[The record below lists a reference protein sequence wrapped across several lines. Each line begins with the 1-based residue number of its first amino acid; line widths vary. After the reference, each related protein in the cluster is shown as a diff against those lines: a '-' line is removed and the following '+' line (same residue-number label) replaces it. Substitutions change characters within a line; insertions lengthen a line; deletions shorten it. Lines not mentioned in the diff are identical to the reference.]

1 MNSRLTKL
9 SQCIRFV
16 TMSSLA
22 ASLAVAP
29 SVMAQESDEDAE
41 NVEKI
46 AVVGTRAAPR
56 SVGESAV
63 PIDII
68 GAEDFKQ
75 QGSTDMVSMMQSAVP
90 SFNVNE
96 QPINDASTLVRPANL
111 RGMASDHTLIL
122 VNGKR
127 RHRSAVITFLGG
139 GLSDGAQGPDISTI
153 PAIALKQIEVLR
165 DGAAAQYGS
174 DAIAGVI
181 NFALKDDSEGG
192 AVEVQYGEFGEGDGT
207 TYQVAGNVGLALTD
221 DGFVNLSM
229 EYREA
234 DPTSRSVQRADASQL
249 IADGNTFVRTPA
261 AQVWGNPEVRDDFKF
276 FGNAGLDLGDN
287 KEAYMFGNYATRT
300 VEGGFF
306 FRNPLNRG
314 GVNAGPFESGDVD
327 GDGVVGD
334 GEGFNTL
341 LVGDLTGDMSGNCP
355 TIRVGDS
362 INGFSGYNPLTDP
375 AYIEGV
381 QNNPDCFAFNEM
393 FPGGFTPFFGG
404 DVTDVSFVIGT
415 SGELDNEV
423 FYDISFNFGENEI
436 DYFIRNTINASFGP
450 ATPTEFRP
458 GRYTQTEKTFDID
471 LSKPFDV
478 GLAEPLFVA
487 GGFQYRHETYES
499 IAGNPESYEIGPLGT
514 QGFSS
519 GSNGF
524 GGLNVR
530 SQGEATRH
538 NIAFYL
544 DVEAY
549 LTEDFLLTGALRYED
564 FSDFGNTTKGKVSF
578 RYQASDTVAFRGAYA
593 TGFKAP
599 TIGQSSVSN
608 ITTAIGSGGV
618 LIDTALLPPTN
629 PIAVQKGAVALTPE
643 ESESISLGLVADFDN
658 GFFLTLDYYNI
669 ELTDRIATTS
679 QIAVTPADVEA
690 LLAQGIAEARNFTAV
705 SFFNN
710 DFDTTTEGVDL
721 VANYAFD
728 MAGGDTKVSLAY
740 NWTETSVDEASPN
753 ISAGRIRMLE
763 DNLPNIRY
771 TLQGV
776 HTNDDWTFLA
786 RLNYF
791 GAIFEDHVDANLA
804 FPLDAGSEYT
814 VDAEIGYNVNDN
826 LKLTLGAKN
835 LFDQTP
841 DENPHALAFGAQY
854 PTTSPIGMN
863 GGFYYARAQYN
874 F

>member
-1 MNSRLTKL
+1 MNSQLTKL
-9 SQCIRFV
+9 SKCIRFV

-22 ASLAVAP
+22 ASMTIAP
-29 SVMAQESDEDAE
+29 AAMAQESDDNAE

-68 GAEDFKQ
+68 GAEEFKQ

-192 AVEVQYGEFGEGDGT
+192 AVEVQYGEYYEGDGS
-207 TYQVAGNVGLALTD
+207 TYQVAGNIGMPLTD
-221 DGFVNLSM
+221 DGFVNLSL

-234 DPTSRSVQRADASQL
+234 DDTSRSVQRSDALQL

-261 AQVWGNPEVRDDFKF
+261 AQVWGNPEVRDDIKF
-276 FGNAGLDLGDN
+276 FANVGLDLGND
-287 KEAYMFGNYATRT
+287 KEAYLFGNYASRT
-300 VEGGFF
+300 AEGGFF
-306 FRNPLNRG
+306 FRNPHNRG
-314 GVNAGPFESGDVD
+314 GVNAGPFQAGDVN
-327 GDGVVGD
+327 GDGVIDD

-341 LVGDLTGDMSGNCP
+341 LVGDLTADGSGNCP
-355 TIRVGDS
+355 TVFTGDS
-362 INGFSGYNPLTDP
+362 INGFSNYNVLTDP
-375 AYIEGV
+375 NYINGV
-381 QNNPDCFAFNEM
+381 ANNPNCFAFNEM
-393 FPGGFTPFFGG
+393 FPGGFTPKFGG
-404 DVTDVSFVIGT
+404 DVTDMSLVFGT
-415 SGELDNEV
+415 SGTLKNEL

-450 ATPTEFRP
+450 DTPTSFRP
-458 GRYTQTEKTFDID
+458 GRYTQTEKTFDLD
-471 LSKPFDV
+471 LSKPFEV

-538 NIAFYL
+538 NIALYL

-549 LTEDFLLTGALRYED
+549 LTDDFLLTGAIRYED

-578 RYQASDTVAFRGAYA
+578 RYQATDTIALRGAFS

-608 ITTAIGSGGV
+608 ITTAIGAGGT
-618 LIDTALLPPTN
+618 LIDTALLPPSN
-629 PIAVQKGAVALTPE
+629 PIAVQKGARLLTPE
-643 ESESISLGLVADFDN
+643 ESESISFGIVADFDN
-658 GFFLTLDYYNI
+658 GLFLTLDYYNI

-679 QIAVTPADVEA
+679 QIQVTQEDVDA
-690 LLAQGIAEARNFTAV
+690 LLAQGISEARNFTAV

-710 DFDTTTEGVDL
+710 DFDTTTTGIDL
-721 VANYAFD
+721 VANYAFE
-728 MAGGDTKVSLAY
+728 MAGGDTKLSLAA
-740 NWTETSVDEASPN
+740 NWTETEVDQASPN

-763 DNLPNIRY
+763 DNLPELRY
-771 TLQGV
+771 TLTGV
-776 HTNDDWTFLA
+776 HSQGDWTFLA
-786 RLNYF
+786 RVNYF
-791 GAIFEDHVDANLA
+791 DDIFEDHVDANLA
-804 FPLDAGSEYT
+804 FPIEVGSEFT
-814 VDAEIGYNVNDN
+814 VDAEVGYHIDDSV
-826 LKLTLGAKN
+826 KLTLGAKN
-835 LFDQTP
+835 LFDETP
-841 DENPHALAFGAQY
+841 DANPFATAFGAQY

-863 GGFYYARAQYN
+863 GGFYYVRATYN